1 MTLNIVTNYSDKKV
15 EENEYFIKFTYFE
28 LSVKNNLSSDE
39 IDEFLGICKNYFEN
53 KEYKLFFP
61 NETYEYNGNLIKVK
75 SNELMIAIKEEKERK
90 ISWIQKLLNKVLKV

>member
-1 MTLNIVTNYSDKKV
+1 MTLDFITNYIDKKI

-28 LSVKNNLSSDE
+28 LSVKNNLTNDE
-39 IDEFLGICKNYFEN
+39 IDEFLRISKNYFEN

-61 NETYEYNGNLIKVK
+61 NDTFRYNDNLIKVK

-90 ISWIQKLLNKVLKV
+90 ML